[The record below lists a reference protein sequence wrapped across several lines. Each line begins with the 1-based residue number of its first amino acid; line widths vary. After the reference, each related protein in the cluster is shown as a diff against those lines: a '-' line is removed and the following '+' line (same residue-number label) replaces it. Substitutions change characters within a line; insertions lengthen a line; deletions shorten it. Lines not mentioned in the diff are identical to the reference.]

1 MVLASKSHQCKKRV
15 RKQRKKIHF
24 FSLFFNKRQELTLY
38 FTYIYIKQKKDM
50 KTRTIKAVSDG
61 AVREIESE

>member
-1 MVLASKSHQCKKRV
+1 MQKKSKKAKE
-15 RKQRKKIHF
+15 KNPF

-38 FTYIYIKQKKDM
+38 FTYIYKAKKDM